1 MKQKSLNLN
10 MILNAIKGLMA
21 VVFPFITFPYVSR
34 VLGVESLGRY
44 NFAVSIA
51 GYIILLA
58 GLGINTYAIREGARV
73 RDNKEKFAKLSDQ
86 IFTINIFSTIFAY
99 FVLAILLLVVP
110 KFQDYTALILILSSQ
125 LIFTAFGTEWMY
137 SIYEE
142 YAFITIRSIIFQIVS
157 IVLLFLFVKTE
168 NDVNIYAIISVVSSS
183 GANIFNYFY
192 AKKYHRVRLTKNVEF
207 KKHLKPIMLLFAM
220 AATVTIYV
228 NSGTTILGFMSGDE
242 AVGIYSVSAKVY
254 TIIKNVVA
262 SVVIVSIPRISALL
276 GGEKKEELSGTVKS
290 IYGTLL
296 TVVMPLAFGVAVLS
310 KEIVLIIASED
321 FMRASPA
328 IIVSAATMV
337 ICLCAYFWG
346 DGILVPFK
354 KEKIVLRATIISAII
369 NVVLNIVLIPVFN
382 ETAPAIA
389 TLVSETNAFVM
400 CMLYG
405 RKLIGNIGGLKTAIK
420 TIIGSLP
427 IVIYAIF
434 LKPVITNMYIYIVVL
449 VALSG
454 ISYLVIELLLKNEVL
469 YDILGKLKKKL
480 VK

>member
-10 MILNAIKGLMA
+10 MLLNAIKGLMA
-21 VVFPFITFPYVSR
+21 VIFPLITFPYVSR
-34 VLGVESLGRY
+34 ILGVESLGRY
-44 NFAVSIA
+44 NFANSIV

-58 GLGINTYAIREGARV
+58 GLGIYAYSIREGARV
-73 RDNKEKFAKLSDQ
+73 REDKEKFAKFADQ
-86 IFTINIFSTIFAY
+86 IFTINFLSTILAY
-99 FVLAILLLVVP
+99 IVLTILLLVVP

-125 LIFTAFGTEWMY
+125 IIFTVFGTEWMY

-142 YAFITIRSIIFQIVS
+142 YAFITIRSIVFQIIS
-157 IVLLFLFVKTE
+157 IILLVLFVKTE
-168 NDVNIYAIISVVSSS
+168 NDVNIYAIVSVVSAS

-192 AKKYHRVRLTKNVEF
+192 AKKYHRVKLTKNLDL
-207 KKHLKPIMLLFAM
+207 KKHLKPILLIFVT
-220 AATVTIYV
+220 AATVVVYL

-242 AVGIYSVSAKVY
+242 AVGVYSVAMKVF
-254 TIIKNVVA
+254 TIVKNMVA
-262 SVVIVSIPRISALL
+262 SVIIVSIPRVSALL
-276 GGEKKEELSGTVKS
+276 GSNQRDILTKTIKS
-290 IYGTLL
+290 IYGTLM
-296 TVVMPLAFGVAVLS
+296 TVVVPAAFGIAVLS
-310 KEIVLIIASED
+310 KEIVLLVSGEEYLA
-321 FMRASPA
+321 AAVPLA
-328 IIVSAATMV
+328 ILAIEIV
-337 ICLCAYFWG
+337 LNLNAYFWS
-346 DGILVPFK
+346 DAILVPLK
-354 KEKIVLRATIISAII
+354 KEKVVLKITITSLLI
-369 NVVLNIVLIPVFN
+369 NVILNVILIPIYN
-382 ETAPAIA
+382 ATAPAIA
-389 TLVSETNAFVM
+389 TLVSELFTFVM

-427 IVIYAIF
+427 IVAYAIF

>member
-34 VLGVESLGRY
+34 ILGVESIGRY
-44 NFAVSIA
+44 NFASSIA

-58 GLGINTYAIREGARV
+58 ALGINTYAIREGARV
-73 RDNKEKFAKLSDQ
+73 RDDKKKFAKLSDQ
-86 IFTINIFSTIFAY
+86 IFTINILSTVFAY
-99 FVLAILLLVVP
+99 VVLAILLLVVP
-110 KFQDYTALILILSSQ
+110 KIQGYTALILILSSQ
-125 LIFTAFGTEWMY
+125 MLFTAFGTEWMY

-142 YAFITIRSIIFQIVS
+142 YAFITIRTIVFQIVS
-157 IVLLFLFVKTE
+157 IILLFLFVKTE
-168 NDVNIYAIISVVSSS
+168 EDVNIYAVISLVSTS

-192 AKKYHRVRLTKNVEF
+192 AKKYHRVRFTKNIEF
-207 KKHLKPIMLLFAM
+207 KRHLKPILLLFAM

-276 GGEKKEELSGTVKS
+276 GGEKKEELSKTVKS
-290 IYGTLL
+290 IYSTLL
-296 TVVMPLAFGVAVLS
+296 TVVMPVSFGIAVLS
-310 KEIVLIIASED
+310 REIVLIIASEE

-337 ICLCAYFWG
+337 MCLCAYFWG

-354 KEKIVLRATIISAII
+354 KEKIVLRATITSAII
-369 NVVLNIVLIPVFN
+369 NVILNVILIPICN

-389 TLVSETNAFVM
+389 TLASETNAFII
-400 CMLYG
+400 CMIYG

-427 IVIYAIF
+427 IVVYAIF
-434 LKPVITNMYIYIVVL
+434 LKPLIANMYLYIIAL

-454 ISYLVIELLLKNEVL
+454 VSYLVIELLLKNEVL
-469 YDILGKLKKKL
+469 YDIIAKIKKKKIL
-480 VK
+480 

>member
-34 VLGVESLGRY
+34 ILGVESIGRY
-44 NFAVSIA
+44 NFASSIA

-58 GLGINTYAIREGARV
+58 ALGINTYAIREGARV
-73 RDNKEKFAKLSDQ
+73 RDDKKKFAKLSDQ
-86 IFTINIFSTIFAY
+86 IFTINILSTVFAY
-99 FVLAILLLVVP
+99 VVLAILLLVVP
-110 KFQDYTALILILSSQ
+110 KIQGYTALILILSSQ
-125 LIFTAFGTEWMY
+125 MLFTAFGTEWMY

-142 YAFITIRSIIFQIVS
+142 YAFITIRTIVFQIVS
-157 IVLLFLFVKTE
+157 IILLFLFVKTE
-168 NDVNIYAIISVVSSS
+168 EDVNIYAVISLVSTS

-192 AKKYHRVRLTKNVEF
+192 AKKYHRVRFTKNIEF
-207 KKHLKPIMLLFAM
+207 KRHLKPILLLFAM
-220 AATVTIYV
+220 AATITIYV

-276 GGEKKEELSGTVKS
+276 GGEKKEELSKTVKS
-290 IYGTLL
+290 IYSTLL
-296 TVVMPLAFGVAVLS
+296 TVVMPVSFGIAVLS
-310 KEIVLIIASED
+310 REIVLIIASEE

-337 ICLCAYFWG
+337 MCLCAYFWG

-354 KEKIVLRATIISAII
+354 KEKIVLRATITSAII
-369 NVVLNIVLIPVFN
+369 NVILNVILIPICN

-389 TLVSETNAFVM
+389 TLASETNAFII
-400 CMLYG
+400 CMIYG

-427 IVIYAIF
+427 IVVYAIF
-434 LKPVITNMYIYIVVL
+434 LKPLIANMYLYIIAL

-454 ISYLVIELLLKNEVL
+454 VSYLVIELLLKNEVL
-469 YDILGKLKKKL
+469 YDIIAKIKKKKIL
-480 VK
+480 